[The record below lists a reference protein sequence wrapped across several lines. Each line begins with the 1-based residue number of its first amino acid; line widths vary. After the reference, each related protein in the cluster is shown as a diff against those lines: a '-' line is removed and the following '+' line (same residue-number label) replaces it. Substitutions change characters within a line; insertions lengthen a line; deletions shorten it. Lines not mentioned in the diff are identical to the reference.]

1 MGTTDLVIDTNIF
14 IEHIRS
20 KDKQTTTLFSIPS
33 NVRMYISAVTLY
45 ELLMGAHSP
54 ERRNDIALIT
64 NGIIVLPF
72 DENVAHQ
79 AAIIYQKLKH
89 SSQLIDFRDIF
100 IAATC
105 IVNNIPLV
113 TSNRKHF
120 DRIEGLQLA

>member
-20 KDKQTTTLFSIPS
+20 KDKQTTTLFSIPPH
-33 NVRMYISAVTLY
+33 VTMYISAVTLY

-72 DENVAHQ
+72 DENIAQQ
-79 AAIIYQKLKH
+79 AAIVYQKLKR

-105 IVNNIPLV
+105 IVNNMHLK
-113 TSNRKHF
+113 TANRKHF